1 MRCAGSGRE
10 AKDFASEIRI
20 KVRNGSFN
28 TEEPGRGAD
37 LQKFSSFFDTVYLPY
52 SKENKG
58 TWKHDEF
65 RGEVLKDF
73 FSGRAFSEIK
83 PLLVASFINNRLKTK
98 TRRGELRNPVTV
110 YKEVQLL
117 SSVFNMAIREGATGS
132 NPCVTIPTATKRKIW
147 AWNKRERFLSP
158 DEEVKLFAQLKGRR
172 ARLAPIVRFELET
185 GLRKSELCRLEVRHV
200 NLSTKVRSFKIHGQ
214 IVYLGPN
221 ELLVEKSKN
230 GKARVIPLT
239 PGARRI
245 AEFQIA
251 DATTGKY
258 LFTSYR
264 TGGMITEIKTG
275 FTAAVRDARLEDFR
289 FHDLRHT
296 FATRLNEGGAD
307 LATIRDLLGHSS
319 TKMASDY
326 TQTSLETRRRAI
338 EAMSRGKCRPKLRQN
353 YGKTC

>member
-1 MRCAGSGRE
+1 
-10 AKDFASEIRI
+10 
-20 KVRNGSFN
+20 
-28 TEEPGRGAD
+28 
-37 LQKFSSFFDTVYLPY
+37 
-52 SKENKG
+52 
-58 TWKHDEF
+58 
-65 RGEVLKDF
+65 
-73 FSGRAFSEIK
+73 
-83 PLLVASFINNRLKTK
+83 
-98 TRRGELRNPVTV
+98 VTV
-110 YKEVQLL
+110 FKEVQLL
-117 SSVFNMAIREGATGS
+117 SSVFNMAIREGVTDR
-132 NPCVTIPTATKRKIW
+132 NPCVTIPTATKKKIW

-158 DEEVKLFAQLKGRR
+158 DEEVQLFAQLKGRR

-214 IVYLGPN
+214 TVHLGPN
-221 ELLVEKSKN
+221 ELLVEKNKN

-275 FTAAVRDARLEDFR
+275 FTAAVRDEGLEDFR

-296 FATRLNEGGAD
+296 FATRLNEAGAD
-307 LATIRDLLGHSS
+307 LATIRDVLGHSS

-338 EAMSRGKCRPKLRQN
+338 EAVSLGNARPN
-353 YGKTC
+353 YGKITAKRGNLKRVKCS

>member
-1 MRCAGSGRE
+1 M
-10 AKDFASEIRI
+10 
-20 KVRNGSFN
+20 
-28 TEEPGRGAD
+28 
-37 LQKFSSFFDTVYLPY
+37 
-52 SKENKG
+52 
-58 TWKHDEF
+58 
-65 RGEVLKDF
+65 
-73 FSGRAFSEIK
+73 
-83 PLLVASFINNRLKTK
+83 
-98 TRRGELRNPVTV
+98 
-110 YKEVQLL
+110 
-117 SSVFNMAIREGATGS
+117 
-132 NPCVTIPTATKRKIW
+132 
-147 AWNKRERFLSP
+147 
-158 DEEVKLFAQLKGRR
+158 
-172 ARLAPIVRFELET
+172 APIVRFELET

-200 NLSTKVRSFKIHGQ
+200 NLSTKARSFKIHGQ
-214 IVYLGPN
+214 TVHLGPN

-251 DATTGKY
+251 DATIGRY

-275 FTAAVRDARLEDFR
+275 FTAAVRDAGLEDFR

-296 FATRLNEGGAD
+296 FATRLNEAGAD

-338 EAMSRGKCRPKLRQN
+338 EAMSRGNAGPN
-353 YGKTC
+353 YGKITAKRANLRRVRCS